1 VRYIRLC
8 AVRLEM
14 VESVSSSC
22 SSSPSSSSACSDLD
36 EFTDEDVFDSDAE
49 DVLVTDLSRTPT
61 TQSLAFHVVS

>member
-1 VRYIRLC
+1 
-8 AVRLEM
+8 M
-14 VESVSSSC
+14 VESVSSC

>member
-1 VRYIRLC
+1 MRYIRLC

-14 VESVSSSC
+14 VESSSSC

>member
-1 VRYIRLC
+1 MRYIRLC

-14 VESVSSSC
+14 VESSFSSC
-22 SSSPSSSSACSDLD
+22 SSSSSSSSACSDLD

-49 DVLVTDLSRTPT
+49 DVLVTDPPT